1 MDAIELLMADH
12 RKVDGIFQQFEKGGN
27 TQEFDQLFQQLKEEL
42 TVHSKIEE
50 QVFYPAV
57 RNNQDTAGLVEE
69 SYREH
74 AQIEQLLQQ
83 IPSLDNTSTEWG
95 QQMTELMREVQQHV
109 QEEETQL
116 FPRVREHFN
125 PDQLQQLGQQLQ
137 QLKDELKGSMSD
149 SATASMSQTSQPQLD
164 YTASTSTG
172 SQMNQPPMDTTTSS
186 ESQMNQPG
194 MSNPASSG
202 QLGAIDATT
211 ETNQPSSR
219 DM

>member
-1 MDAIELLMADH
+1 MDAIELLISDH

-27 TQEFDQLFQQLKEEL
+27 TQEFEQLFQQLKEEL
-42 TVHSKIEE
+42 TAHSKIEE
-50 QVFYPAV
+50 QIFYPAV

-83 IPSLDNTSTEWG
+83 IPGMDNTSTEWG
-95 QQMTELMREVQQHV
+95 QKMTELMRDVQHHV

-116 FPRVREHFN
+116 FPKVREHFN
-125 PDQLQQLGQQLQ
+125 EDQLQQLGQQLQ
-137 QLKDELKGSMSD
+137 QLKSELKGQMGAP
-149 SATASMSQTSQPQLD
+149 ATAAMSQESQMSQPQMD
-164 YTASTSTG
+164 NASASG
-172 SQMNQPPMDTTTSS
+172 SQMNR
-186 ESQMNQPG
+186 SQMDN
-194 MSNPASSG
+194 STSSG
-202 QLGAIDATT
+202 QLGAMDATT